1 MFSITLQSNDN
12 QIVTGETVG
21 QIQFAASSESDG
33 GAAIAIAG
41 GVYCK
46 AEGSFFTSSNPTS
59 IVLATASADASAA
72 VDRVKVNEDGHFV
85 PVTDDVYDIG
95 SSSLQFKTSY
105 FSEGVVLA
113 SNTPASTTNK
123 LYNEGGT
130 LKFNGS
136 AVAGGGGGTMTTVKG
151 NGTQVGGA
159 DIITLDFSSDFTI
172 TETPDTEINISL
184 AGGGGA
190 TQLSELSDVNTSTA
204 TNRFVL
210 VADGVDFESRLLVE
224 ADISDLG
231 NYSVVGH
238 THTASNITDFDTEV
252 SNNASVTANT
262 AKVTNATHTGDVT
275 GSTALTIANLAVST
289 GKIANDAVTADKLAN
304 TAVSAGSYTN
314 TNITVDAQGRITAAS
329 NGSGGGV
336 SELSDLSDVNTSTA
350 TNRRVLVADGTDW
363 ESRLLVEA
371 DISDLGSYLTTE
383 TNDLT
388 ASVTWANVPNAN
400 ITQGSVTQHQAALS
414 ITESQIS
421 DLQSYLVAADINTF
435 AELDAIV
442 ADKALVNK
450 ADGGTFASD
459 ISVPDEAYAVG
470 WNGSLEVPTKNAVY
484 DKIETLG
491 GGGGGSMTTVKSNG
505 SQVGGADIVTL
516 DFSSNFTATESPDTE
531 VNIELAS
538 SISTDTLTLTK
549 AYKSS
554 IDTNTDG
561 ATITFDLNE
570 SNLHEVTLGG
580 NRTLAIS
587 NETTGQ
593 RFILKLKQDGTG
605 SRTVT
610 WFSTIKWPGG
620 LEPTLTETGGKYD
633 YFSFVVTGTDTY
645 DGFVIGYNL

>member
-1 MFSITLQSNDN
+1 MKVLRSSPPALLGISFNEDVMFSITLQNNFDN
-12 QIVTGETVG
+12 QITANDTIG
-21 QIQFAASSESDG
+21 QLQFAAPYEFDG
-33 GAAIAIAG
+33 GAAVDIVARIYANGEG
-41 GVYCK
+41 GFQS
-46 AEGSFFTSSNPTS
+46 ASNPTS
-59 IVLATASADASAA
+59 IIIATSAADSSAA
-72 VDRVKVNEDGHFV
+72 VDRLKVSEDGHFL
-85 PVTDDVYDIG
+85 PVTNNTYDLG
-95 SSSLQFKTSY
+95 SSSLNFKNSY
-105 FSEGVVLA
+105 ISEGVVLA
-113 SNTPASTTNK
+113 SNTPSSTTNK

-136 AVAGGGGGTMTTVKG
+136 PVAGGGGGTMTTVKA
-151 NGTQVGGA
+151 NGAQVGDA
-159 DIITLDFSSDFTI
+159 DIITLDFSSDFTV
-172 TETPDTEINISL
+172 TESPDTEINISL

-204 TNRFVL
+204 TNRNVL
-210 VADGVDFESRLLVE
+210 VADGVDWESRALVE

-231 NYSVVGH
+231 SYSVVGH
-238 THTASNITDFDTEV
+238 THVAANITDFDTEA
-252 SNNASVTANT
+252 SNNSSVVANT

-275 GSTALTIANLAVST
+275 GSTALTIANLAVT
-289 GKIANDAVTADKLAN
+289 TAKIANDAVTADKLAN
-304 TAVSAGSYTN
+304 TAVTPGTYTFAA
-314 TNITVDAQGRITAAS
+314 ITVDAQGRITDAS
-329 NGSGGGV
+329 T
-336 SELSDLSDVNTSTA
+336 SDPVPE
-350 TNRRVLVADGTDW
+350 V
-363 ESRLLVEA
+363 
-371 DISDLGSYLTTE
+371 
-383 TNDLT
+383 NDLT
-388 ASVTWANVPNAN
+388 AAVTWANVPNAN

-421 DLQSYLVAADINTF
+421 DLQNYLVSADINTF

-442 ADKALVNK
+442 ADKSLINK
-450 ADGGTFASD
+450 ADGGTFTAD
-459 ISVPDEAYAVG
+459 ISVPDEAYSIG
-470 WNGSLEVPTKNAVY
+470 WNGSFEVPTKNAIY

-538 SISTDTLTLTK
+538 SVSTDTLTLTK

-554 IDTNTDG
+554 VETNSDG

-587 NETTGQ
+587 NETVGQ
-593 RFILKLKQDGTG
+593 RFIIKLKQDGTG

-620 LEPTLTETGGKYD
+620 LVPTLTETGGKYD
-633 YFSFVVTGTDTY
+633 YFSFVV
-645 DGFVIGYNL
+645 IGYNL